1 MGGYFQ
7 AYLRNASIVLD
18 HYRHQE
24 PFSVFLK
31 QFFRLEK
38 KYGSRDRK
46 VITDLCY
53 GYLRLGHAIDKI
65 SLQDAIVI
73 GYYLTHNTDNGFL
86 ASVKPEWSENIL
98 ETLSNKLK
106 FIKRLYPDFQPNSI
120 FPGISDLSPSMDVEK
135 WTLKHL
141 SKPGFFLRI
150 RPGNTDKVRA
160 VLDEKGVVYD
170 LLANDA
176 IRIHSN
182 LDLSEILMID
192 KDCLVQDIASQK
204 TSELFS
210 NISIPIQSFWDAC
223 AGSGG
228 KSIMVHDLFPHAKV
242 FVSDIRDE
250 ILEELKRRFRI
261 AGVKAEKTFCND
273 LTHPMAEQVI
283 KSNLPSQ
290 GVDLIIADVPCSGSG
305 TWGRTPEWLTSFEI
319 PSIESYSRI
328 QKILLTQL
336 TGQLR
341 KGNFLLYIT
350 CSVYEAE
357 NEKIV
362 SYATE
367 NLPVELI
374 KAEHLS
380 GEEFGGDHLFAALF
394 ISAL

>member
-1 MGGYFQ
+1 
-7 AYLRNASIVLD
+7 
-18 HYRHQE
+18 
-24 PFSVFLK
+24 
-31 QFFRLEK
+31 
-38 KYGSRDRK
+38 
-46 VITDLCY
+46 
-53 GYLRLGHAIDKI
+53 
-65 SLQDAIVI
+65 
-73 GYYLTHNTDNGFL
+73 
-86 ASVKPEWSENIL
+86 
-98 ETLSNKLK
+98 
-106 FIKRLYPDFQPNSI
+106 
-120 FPGISDLSPSMDVEK
+120 
-135 WTLKHL
+135 
-141 SKPGFFLRI
+141 
-150 RPGNTDKVRA
+150 
-160 VLDEKGVVYD
+160 
-170 LLANDA
+170 
-176 IRIHSN
+176 
-182 LDLSEILMID
+182 
-192 KDCLVQDIASQK
+192 
-204 TSELFS
+204 
-210 NISIPIQSFWDAC
+210 
-223 AGSGG
+223 
-228 KSIMVHDLFPHAKV
+228 MVHDLFPHAKV

-261 AGVKAEKTFCND
+261 AGVKVEKTFCND